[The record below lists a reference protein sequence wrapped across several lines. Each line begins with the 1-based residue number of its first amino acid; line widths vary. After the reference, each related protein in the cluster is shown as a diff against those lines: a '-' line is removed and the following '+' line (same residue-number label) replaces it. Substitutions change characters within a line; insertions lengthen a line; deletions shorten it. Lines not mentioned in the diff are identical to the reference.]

1 MTYSPIQGRLI
12 HYSVRKVHDFL
23 LETSLAWIHRWL
35 TRGYISRNDI
45 FIGIIQMTK
54 NIVLTFVCNILTSRI
69 SEVYDEKLKF
79 QVRRGSFAFD
89 PSFWDTFFR
98 TYSTVYFFG
107 RNFYL
112 SQISWKKSNHKA
124 SITLGNRGI
133 SCFKSI
139 SLVLNLFQEMPRFE
153 ILWNWVLILNLK
165 PDTQFLM
172 PSQIESP
179 RLKIL

>member
-1 MTYSPIQGRLI
+1 MQHLDKS
-12 HYSVRKVHDFL
+12 
-23 LETSLAWIHRWL
+23 
-35 TRGYISRNDI
+35 
-45 FIGIIQMTK
+45 
-54 NIVLTFVCNILTSRI
+54 NIWGPV
-69 SEVYDEKLKF
+69 
-79 QVRRGSFAFD
+79 GSFALD
-89 PSFWDTFFR
+89 PSFWDSFFR
-98 TYSTVYFFG
+98 TYSTVSFFG
-107 RNFYL
+107 RSFYL

-153 ILWNWVLILNLK
+153 ILWNWALILNLK

-179 RLKIL
+179 RLKKFDVTYFGSLFISSFTFLWDSLFWEGINFFLFF

>member
-1 MTYSPIQGRLI
+1 MQHLDKSNIWGVWRKIEISSP
-12 HYSVRKVHDFL
+12 V
-23 LETSLAWIHRWL
+23 
-35 TRGYISRNDI
+35 
-45 FIGIIQMTK
+45 
-54 NIVLTFVCNILTSRI
+54 
-69 SEVYDEKLKF
+69 
-79 QVRRGSFAFD
+79 GSFALD
-89 PSFWDTFFR
+89 PSFWDSFFR
-98 TYSTVYFFG
+98 TYSTVSFFG
-107 RNFYL
+107 RSFYL

-179 RLKIL
+179 RLKILFCHILLNS